1 MNDKI
6 KLSLF
11 YGFLIVV
18 CLVMYYGT
26 QVIPI
31 IYGICIFLY
40 AMKVLNSSFKLIS
53 GIETFLKI
61 MTKSRFKA
69 FTFGFTTCTLMQS
82 SGLVSVLA
90 ISFLSAGLIT
100 LTAGLG
106 IIFGA
111 NLGCLTGGWL
121 VAAVGLKINISAY
134 AMPMIVIGLISTYSN
149 HKATQGMGFF
159 LFSIGLLFLGIHYM
173 KSGFDSIKDTIDLS
187 QYAMTGIQGLI
198 VYFLI
203 GVIITII
210 MQSSHA
216 TITLAITALAAGQ
229 ITYENSIAI
238 VIGSN
243 VGSTI
248 MSIIGAFS
256 ANIEGKKLTVA
267 HVIFN
272 FTTAIIMLVLVNPF
286 TSLTDILSAWGGI
299 ADDDYTLKLA
309 LFNSIFQIVG
319 VLIFYPLTVPMAR
332 MLNKY
337 VVAKKGRSKV
347 DHAKYLS
354 EESLAFSKSAINVLA
369 REIEHLFSNT
379 LSIIA
384 KTISLSKADIES
396 EEPVGAVIAK
406 RNKPMEVDF
415 NELYE
420 NRFKVLYS
428 EIIEYS
434 VDAAKNASSDDLPVL
449 LDIRRCAMNLA
460 ESLKHA
466 QTIQPNFFRFMTSQ
480 NEHIQLAYNKLRTK
494 MLYTLRLI
502 NENNIE
508 STEKDKD
515 KESLNRDFESQI
527 NALNEIIT
535 ILRNEETHLDALLR
549 DRKITGTMA
558 TSLMNDTAQ
567 VRSMVSSL
575 AQIVIT
581 LKGYQAKYIEK
592 KVTDKELEEKST
604 EESEQKAG

>member
-1 MNDKI
+1 M
-6 KLSLF
+6 
-11 YGFLIVV
+11 
-18 CLVMYYGT
+18 
-26 QVIPI
+26 
-31 IYGICIFLY
+31 
-40 AMKVLNSSFKLIS
+40 
-53 GIETFLKI
+53 
-61 MTKSRFKA
+61 
-69 FTFGFTTCTLMQS
+69 
-82 SGLVSVLA
+82 
-90 ISFLSAGLIT
+90 
-100 LTAGLG
+100 
-106 IIFGA
+106 
-111 NLGCLTGGWL
+111 
-121 VAAVGLKINISAY
+121 
-134 AMPMIVIGLISTYSN
+134 
-149 HKATQGMGFF
+149 
-159 LFSIGLLFLGIHYM
+159 
-173 KSGFDSIKDTIDLS
+173 
-187 QYAMTGIQGLI
+187 
-198 VYFLI
+198 YFLI

-272 FTTAIIMLVLVNPF
+272 FTTAIVMLVLVNPF

-337 VVAKKGRSKV
+337 VVAKKERSKV

-369 REIEHLFSNT
+369 REIEHLFSNS

-449 LDIRRCAMNLA
+449 LDIRRCAINLA

-508 STEKDKD
+508 STEKNEN

-549 DRKITGTMA
+549 DRKITGAMA

-581 LKGYQAKYIEK
+581 LKGYQVKYIEK
-592 KVTDKELEEKST
+592 KVSDKELEEKST
-604 EESEQKAG
+604 KESEQKVG

>member
-1 MNDKI
+1 
-6 KLSLF
+6 
-11 YGFLIVV
+11 
-18 CLVMYYGT
+18 
-26 QVIPI
+26 
-31 IYGICIFLY
+31 
-40 AMKVLNSSFKLIS
+40 
-53 GIETFLKI
+53 
-61 MTKSRFKA
+61 
-69 FTFGFTTCTLMQS
+69 
-82 SGLVSVLA
+82 
-90 ISFLSAGLIT
+90 
-100 LTAGLG
+100 
-106 IIFGA
+106 
-111 NLGCLTGGWL
+111 
-121 VAAVGLKINISAY
+121 
-134 AMPMIVIGLISTYSN
+134 MPMIAIGLISTYSK

-159 LFSIGLLFLGIHYM
+159 LFSIGLIFLGIHYM

-229 ITYENSIAI
+229 ISYENSIAI

-272 FTTAIIMLVLVNPF
+272 FTTAIVMLVLVNPF

-337 VVAKKGRSKV
+337 VVAKKERSKV

-369 REIEHLFSNT
+369 REIEHLFSNS

-449 LDIRRCAMNLA
+449 LDIRRCAINLA

-466 QTIQPNFFRFMTSQ
+466 QTIQPNFFKFMTSQ

-549 DRKITGTMA
+549 DRKITGAMA

-575 AQIVIT
+575 VQIVIT
-581 LKGYQAKYIEK
+581 LKGYQVKYIEK
-592 KVTDKELEEKST
+592 KVSDKELEEKST
-604 EESEQKAG
+604 EKSEQKAG